1 MLAVITGAGAGIGRA
16 IAETFAA
23 AGAAV
28 MVSDLNAGAAQA
40 VAQDIVARGGK
51 AISTACDV
59 TKEDDLVRL
68 VQETTTHFGKLT
80 ELVSNAGGGGPKALI
95 LTTANKKTIVARRTT
110 AVSAP

>member
-51 AISTACDV
+51 AILTAWDV

-95 LTTANKKTIVARRTT
+95 LTTASKKTIVARRTT
-110 AVSAP
+110 AVRAP